1 MWDRSRN
8 PLVTLCMLDRS
19 RRDAHFD
26 IACATLPSLCACC
39 IVSLWCGAHFDIFLA
54 TLPSLCA
61 CWIAL
66 VVGRFALFY
75 TGAATQSLLHTESLY
90 TQDFFARPRF
100 YTKMFTHRSF
110 YTQKLWRIDAFG
122 RFCIQ
127 VLLQILYA
135 RALLLYKKVF
145 RHLYFY
151 AKTLTHRGLY
161 RRIHAEAIHAEA
173 LHRKCSLHTG
183 TFTRESF
190 YTHGQLLQSDIYFY
204 THNFCILLRSFAH
217 RCSCKRKLSRW
228 GAFTCSRRSF

>member
-1 MWDRSRN
+1 MFFNAFHILSFHFCAILGHGLARNPLVTLCVSDRSACGTVLSLIYRSRN

-110 YTQKLWRIDAFG
+110 YTQKL
-122 RFCIQ
+122 
-127 VLLQILYA
+127 
-135 RALLLYKKVF
+135 
-145 RHLYFY
+145 
-151 AKTLTHRGLY
+151 
-161 RRIHAEAIHAEA
+161 
-173 LHRKCSLHTG
+173 
-183 TFTRESF
+183 
-190 YTHGQLLQSDIYFY
+190 
-204 THNFCILLRSFAH
+204 
-217 RCSCKRKLSRW
+217 
-228 GAFTCSRRSF
+228 